1 MSRHILTL
9 SLASIL
15 VVTPVLEAFDRS
27 HARLTLGERLDDM
40 PGEVARFLA
49 EGEHRWQEGQVDSS
63 SKTVRLKAQL
73 ELTEDDSM
81 ATLVLESGTSI
92 PGRLL
97 GYDDTKL
104 ELSIEVNDETRAF
117 LGTPGLDDG
126 VRVHRDFPYA
136 EIASAELDLRG
147 DWEQP
152 RKLQEL
158 SSGKKID
165 VLNVNGKTVGGKLE
179 TVSDTTLRLEVN
191 KEVVDIPID
200 EIVAVDVSF
209 PVAIKAGIIV
219 AAVVGG
225 LALLAALA
233 YAAAA
238 E

>member
-49 EGEHRWQEGQVDSS
+49 DGEHRWREGQVNSS
-63 SKTVRLKAQL
+63 SKAVRLKAQL
-73 ELTEDDSM
+73 ELTEDESM
-81 ATLVLESGTSI
+81 VTLVLESGTSI

-104 ELSIEVNDETRAF
+104 ELSFEVNDETRAF
-117 LGTPGLDDG
+117 LRTPGLDDG
-126 VRVHRDFPYA
+126 VRVHRDFPYV
-136 EIASAELDLRG
+136 EIVSAELDLRG

-165 VLNVNGKTVGGKLE
+165 VLYVNGELP
-179 TVSDTTLRLEVN
+179 S
-191 KEVVDIPID
+191 
-200 EIVAVDVSF
+200 
-209 PVAIKAGIIV
+209 AGSSRPSRTRHS
-219 AAVVGG
+219 ASK
-225 LALLAALA
+225 
-233 YAAAA
+233 
-238 E
+238 